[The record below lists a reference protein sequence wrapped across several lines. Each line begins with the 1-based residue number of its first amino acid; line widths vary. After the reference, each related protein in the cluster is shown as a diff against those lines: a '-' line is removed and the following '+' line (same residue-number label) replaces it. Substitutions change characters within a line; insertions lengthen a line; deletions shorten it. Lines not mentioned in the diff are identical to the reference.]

1 MPLPT
6 LSDLWFWVMTAIVAG
21 AGAYFGAYL
30 KKRGENLATKEG
42 LNDLIVQTAE
52 LTKTTK
58 EIEASVS
65 GRMWNQQRHWEMKR
79 DALVSIMQALENVD
93 DATISVFDVFERAA
107 NAGDGE
113 TESWKSIKQQRKLE
127 FHAAINKFDRERILL
142 NIVCSENTIR
152 ATRMASILYR
162 TKADDLFK
170 GLITSYRG
178 PYGQMAEEFQRTVM
192 GLYDVARQELGVN
205 AETAE

>member
-6 LSDLWFWVMTAIVAG
+6 LSDLWFWVITAIVAG

-30 KKRGENLATKEG
+30 KKKGENLATKEG

-79 DALVSIMQALENVD
+79 DALVSIMQALESLD
-93 DATISVFDVFERAA
+93 DATMSVFDVFER
-107 NAGDGE
+107 
-113 TESWKSIKQQRKLE
+113 KSRRWR
-127 FHAAINKFDRERILL
+127 N
-142 NIVCSENTIR
+142 
-152 ATRMASILYR
+152 
-162 TKADDLFK
+162 
-170 GLITSYRG
+170 
-178 PYGQMAEEFQRTVM
+178 
-192 GLYDVARQELGVN
+192 
-205 AETAE
+205 